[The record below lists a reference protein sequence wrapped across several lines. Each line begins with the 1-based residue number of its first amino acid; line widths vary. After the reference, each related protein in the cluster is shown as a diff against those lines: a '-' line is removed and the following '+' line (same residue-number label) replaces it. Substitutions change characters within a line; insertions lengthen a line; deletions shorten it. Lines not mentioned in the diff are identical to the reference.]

1 VSLPADEVTRNDA
14 RPRWPGRRVLVAGGA
29 VSIVGALAVGV
40 LGSSGAGGL
49 AAAFVG
55 GALTCAVAGLTVLI
69 SAVRDEFRR
78 TRSSRRD
85 VAIGMGLLLLAPVML
100 VLAAGAAGGA

>member
-1 VSLPADEVTRNDA
+1 
-14 RPRWPGRRVLVAGGA
+14 VLLAGGA
-29 VSIVGALAVGV
+29 LSIVGALVVGV

-49 AAAFVG
+49 SAAFVG

-69 SAVRDEFRR
+69 GAVRDELRR
-78 TRSSRRD
+78 IRSSRRD
-85 VAIGMGLLLLAPVML
+85 VVIGMGLLLLAPVML